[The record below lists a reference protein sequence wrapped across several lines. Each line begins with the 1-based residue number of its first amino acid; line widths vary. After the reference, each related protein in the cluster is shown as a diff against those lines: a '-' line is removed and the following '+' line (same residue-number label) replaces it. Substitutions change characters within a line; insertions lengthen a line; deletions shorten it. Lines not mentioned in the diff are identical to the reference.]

1 MIVTTKELSNALGLT
16 ERRIQELENEN
27 IIKKIERNKWDLTL
41 CIDDYLNY
49 KIKLATASFEL
60 SEARAKKEL
69 ADAELK
75 ELKLAKEKGEVVEI
89 YRLQKDL
96 SDIAATISNRLYSLP
111 HKINR
116 AINLSDEI
124 NEAIIKEVE
133 NILTELKDA
142 KIYKEFASLSV

>member
-27 IIKKIERNKWDLTL
+27 IIKKIERNKWDLTS

-49 KIKLATASFEL
+49 KVKAATANFEL
-60 SEARAKKEL
+60 SQARAKKEL

-75 ELKLAKEKGEVVEI
+75 ELKLAKQKGEVIEI

-111 HKINR
+111 HRLNR
-116 AINLSDEI
+116 AINLSDEL

-133 NILTELKDA
+133 SILIELKDA
-142 KIYKEFASLSV
+142 KIYKDFGS